1 MGAIVKEIKDGLQI
15 SGRYNLMPLVLVLAG
30 VILIA
35 GCKTPSQ
42 IIGDITVQDAFDL
55 IEREHANPDFAIVD
69 VRTPTEYAEGHLEN
83 AVNINFNADD
93 FEDRISELDRDK
105 TYVIYCRSGVRSAGA
120 RDVMERLDFREVY
133 NVLEGIIGWT
143 DAGFAVVQ

>member
-1 MGAIVKEIKDGLQI
+1 MGAIVKEIKDRLQT

-55 IEREHANPDFAIVD
+55 IEREHANPDFAIID

-120 RDVMERLDFREVY
+120 RDVMERLDFREIY

-143 DAGFAVVQ
+143 DAGFTVVQ